1 MSRQVP
7 PALGAVSDGQSVP
20 RQRNCARGW
29 RGGCRRNARERVSR
43 GDRRWPR
50 EPAEG
55 PSASGRAGRQ
65 ALEDAPTPGASKG
78 TRLTAASP
86 SATKRQTGCARR
98 TGSGVEPETA
108 RAPSCTGRRLLAS
121 PGSSAACCGRLAGGH
136 GDELV
141 RTWTDMTADGDLS
154 PEDWPLAGVLGILET
169 ASPTATS
176 PPRGSS
182 RLCAASTRACAA
194 SAFLNGLAAPPP
206 PDLRRTLTRHSRA
219 SPFRGDHIMQTT
231 HTSPSPRPG
240 VPSTN
245 GQGPETPETKLL
257 QHRQRPDFQPEH
269 ASHTVESGPVSR
281 ANFAHHSTPRDILGK
296 ISTQTEPARR
306 NRRLGGLGWE
316 LDSHRTN
323 TIRKSFLSDGC
334 QFRHAC
340 RPHAPPIQPEKR
352 GQNAGTIQTT
362 RP

>member
-1 MSRQVP
+1 MRGTDQGPVRRP
-7 PALGAVSDGQSVP
+7 VDHERAL
-20 RQRNCARGW
+20 
-29 RGGCRRNARERVSR
+29 RE
-43 GDRRWPR
+43 
-50 EPAEG
+50 EAF
-55 PSASGRAGRQ
+55 
-65 ALEDAPTPGASKG
+65 
-78 TRLTAASP
+78 
-86 SATKRQTGCARR
+86 
-98 TGSGVEPETA
+98 
-108 RAPSCTGRRLLAS
+108 RLLAS

-154 PEDWPLAGVLGILET
+154 PENWPLAGVLGILET

-206 PDLRRTLTRHSRA
+206 PDLRRTLTHHSRA

-323 TIRKSFLSDGC
+323 TIRKSFFQTVANSVTRAARTLR
-334 QFRHAC
+334 QFSQKSAART
-340 RPHAPPIQPEKR
+340 
-352 GQNAGTIQTT
+352 GMIQTT